1 MACDCTPPP
10 VTADQQRQILKI
22 ALFLNAAMFGIGMTA
37 GVLAQSTGLM
47 ADAIDMLADA
57 SAYALGLMAVN
68 RGLAFRKNSARLS
81 GMLLLALGLA
91 VLAEVVHRA
100 VVGSEPQAAI
110 MMGFSLLSLAVNV
123 TVLRLL
129 APFRSGEVH
138 LRATWIFTRADVVAN
153 VGVLGAGLLILLT
166 GWTALDLIAGFLI
179 GCYVM
184 KEAAEILK
192 ESGEAPVAT

>member
-10 VTADQQRQILKI
+10 VTTDRQRRILKI
-22 ALFLNAAMFGIGMTA
+22 ALFLNAAMFVIGMTA

-47 ADAIDMLADA
+47 ADALDMLADA
-57 SAYALGLMAVN
+57 SAYGLGLMAVT

-81 GMLLLALGLA
+81 GTLLLVLGLGI
-91 VLAEVVHRA
+91 LAEVAHRA
-100 VVGSEPQAAI
+100 VVGSEPQAAT
-110 MMGFSLLSLAVNV
+110 MMAFSLLSLAVNV

-129 APFRSGEVH
+129 APFRTGEVH
-138 LRATWIFTRADVVAN
+138 LRATWIFTRADVIAN
-153 VGVLGAGLLILLT
+153 VGVLVTGLMIVLT
-166 GWTALDLIAGFLI
+166 GWTALDLVAGFLI

-192 ESGEAPVAT
+192 ESDEASVVA